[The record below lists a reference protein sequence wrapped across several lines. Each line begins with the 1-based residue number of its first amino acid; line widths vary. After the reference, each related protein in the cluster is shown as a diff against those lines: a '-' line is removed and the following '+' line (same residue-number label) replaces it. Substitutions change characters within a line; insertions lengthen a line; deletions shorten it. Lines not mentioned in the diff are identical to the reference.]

1 MNLKKAVK
9 VEEHDHDESV
19 EESGSGQTVG
29 LILPRDEELRLLGL
43 YGEIEE
49 VKVSQ
54 LIGALIDMSEANSMN
69 LEKQEERAANSNTSG
84 DGEGE
89 VSESVEDNQ
98 AKKIRPIEMLV
109 STPGGNADDM
119 FALYDIMRV
128 VREKCEI
135 VTYGIGKV
143 MSAGVLLLASG
154 TKGRRKIGANCRVM
168 IHSVMAGSQGSIHD
182 IENEMEEI
190 KFMQNAYIKAL
201 SAETKMSQKKLKTMI
216 NKKVNIYL
224 SAEEAVELGIADIIV

>member
-9 VEEHDHDESV
+9 VEEHEHDESA

-69 LEKQEERAANSNTSG
+69 LEKQEERASDSNTST
-84 DGEGE
+84 DGE
-89 VSESVEDNQ
+89 VSEGLEENQ
-98 AKKIRPIEMLV
+98 SKKIRPIEMLV

>member
-9 VEEHDHDESV
+9 VEEHEHDESV
-19 EESGSGQTVG
+19 EESGSGQTAG

-69 LEKQEERAANSNTSG
+69 LEKQEERAADSNTST
-84 DGEGE
+84 DGE
-89 VSESVEDNQ
+89 VSEGLEENQ
-98 AKKIRPIEMLV
+98 AKKVRPIEMLV

>member
-9 VEEHDHDESV
+9 VEEHEHDESV

-69 LEKQEERAANSNTSG
+69 LEKQEERASDSNTST
-84 DGEGE
+84 DGEA
-89 VSESVEDNQ
+89 SEGLEENQ
-98 AKKIRPIEMLV
+98 EKKIRPIEMLV

-128 VREKCEI
+128 VRDKCEI

>member
-9 VEEHDHDESV
+9 VEEHEHDESV

-54 LIGALIDMSEANSMN
+54 LIGALIDMSEVNSMN
-69 LEKQEERAANSNTSG
+69 LEKQEEKAADSNTST
-84 DGEGE
+84 DGEA
-89 VSESVEDNQ
+89 SEGLEENQ

>member
-9 VEEHDHDESV
+9 VEEHEHDESV

-69 LEKQEERAANSNTSG
+69 LEKQEERAADSNTST
-84 DGEGE
+84 DGE
-89 VSESVEDNQ
+89 VSEGLEENQ